1 MRIAINA
8 MFWQQP
14 SVGSGQYLRGLV
26 TALAKHASQPQLT
39 LILPPDHSA
48 PSDLP
53 ANVDFVITQLP
64 SKLKAGFGKL
74 YFEQI
79 AVPKQAA
86 ELGADLLHVPY
97 FAAPLRSRRPVIV
110 TILDLIPL
118 RLPAYRGRAQVRIYM
133 RLVTQAARQAKHVLT
148 ISKHARSEIV
158 EHLHIP
164 AERVTVTPLAAGA
177 LFQHMDLIQARAE
190 VSQRYG
196 ITMPFVYYVGGL
208 DMRKNVPNLIRAFA
222 GMRRA
227 GGPQVL
233 LVIAGQALGA
243 DPQLFPDI
251 DAVIAEQ
258 QAQPWVQRIQVP
270 YADGALLYNAAQVF
284 AAPSRYEGFGLGP
297 LEAMACGTPV
307 IAAQASS
314 LPEVVGNAALC
325 VHPDDINGWT
335 AALWR
340 LAADPGLRETLR
352 DHGLQRAAQFRY
364 EHTAQLTMQ
373 AYQRVTG

>member
-1 MRIAINA
+1 
-8 MFWQQP
+8 
-14 SVGSGQYLRGLV
+14 
-26 TALAKHASQPQLT
+26 
-39 LILPPDHSA
+39 
-48 PSDLP
+48 
-53 ANVDFVITQLP
+53 
-64 SKLKAGFGKL
+64 
-74 YFEQI
+74 
-79 AVPKQAA
+79 
-86 ELGADLLHVPY
+86 
-97 FAAPLRSRRPVIV
+97 
-110 TILDLIPL
+110 
-118 RLPAYRGRAQVRIYM
+118 
-133 RLVTQAARQAKHVLT
+133 
-148 ISKHARSEIV
+148 
-158 EHLHIP
+158 
-164 AERVTVTPLAAGA
+164 
-177 LFQHMDLIQARAE
+177 MDRIQARAE
-190 VSQRYG
+190 VAQRYG

-307 IAAQASS
+307 TAAQASS

-352 DHGLQRAAQFRY
+352 DHRGLQRAAQFRY
-364 EHTAQLTMQ
+364 EHTASLAGRPTS
-373 AYQRVTG
+373 V